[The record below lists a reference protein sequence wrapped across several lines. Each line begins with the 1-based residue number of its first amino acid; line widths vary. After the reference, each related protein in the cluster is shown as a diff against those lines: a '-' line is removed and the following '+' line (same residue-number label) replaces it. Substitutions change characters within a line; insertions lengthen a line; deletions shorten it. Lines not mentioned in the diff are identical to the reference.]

1 MSNPVQDE
9 FKEERARNRTG
20 AWRGYF
26 RFFSHRNKWVFRFQ
40 KGLHT
45 VRCQSCHVSIPP
57 QVPRLDTVGSWSY
70 HGGHYCMA
78 CAIKMLETDIHEKT
92 DATNTLMANLE
103 NLKEIESLCKRTQE
117 KKAYKDIMI
126 VCELLKKTEG
136 TR

>member
-1 MSNPVQDE
+1 
-9 FKEERARNRTG
+9 
-20 AWRGYF
+20 
-26 RFFSHRNKWVFRFQ
+26 
-40 KGLHT
+40 
-45 VRCQSCHVSIPP
+45 
-57 QVPRLDTVGSWSY
+57 
-70 HGGHYCMA
+70 MA